1 VCFSEGVFWSK
12 KINSD
17 HPLYGIKNSM
27 AGVFLS
33 NTNGESWYDAHRL
46 LAPALSSN
54 AVLHYT
60 LQMQNTAEQ
69 FFKVF
74 DELDMKGEA

>member
-1 VCFSEGVFWSK
+1 
-12 KINSD
+12 
-17 HPLYGIKNSM
+17 M